1 MFEEFVI
8 VERKKNTSHIVV
20 MMITAVLFG
29 LLLLIS
35 LIAPIF
41 MLAAIVSGILLYIQ
55 IFRMN
60 IEYECSYFDGEVR
73 FAVIKNKSKR
83 KQLKSYSMEQVVQ
96 IAPAH
101 DRSVI
106 NYERRKDVV
115 KKNFT
120 SHQKGVQYYEMVI
133 NTESGTMLV
142 MFEPSQ
148 KYLDAVCVKYKQKV
162 VMSTK

>member
-8 VERKKNTSHIVV
+8 VERQKNTSQKIATIV
-20 MMITAVLFG
+20 TGVLFG
-29 LLLLIS
+29 LLLVLTLIS
-35 LIAPIF
+35 PIF
-41 MLAAIVSGILLYIQ
+41 LLAVVVAGILLYIQ

-73 FAVIKNKSKR
+73 FAIIRNKSKR

-101 DRSVI
+101 DRSVM
-106 NYERRKDVV
+106 NYETRKDVI

-120 SHQKGVQYYEMVI
+120 SHKKGVQYYEMVI
-133 NTESGTMLV
+133 NDESGTLLI
-142 MFEPSQ
+142 MFEPDK

>member
-83 KQLKSYSMEQVVQ
+83 KVKN
-96 IAPAH
+96 
-101 DRSVI
+101 DR
-106 NYERRKDVV
+106 
-115 KKNFT
+115 
-120 SHQKGVQYYEMVI
+120 
-133 NTESGTMLV
+133 
-142 MFEPSQ
+142 
-148 KYLDAVCVKYKQKV
+148 
-162 VMSTK
+162 